1 MAHVEQC
8 GKVAVMRDSGGKSFI
23 TSGRLCNDTK
33 VIAVQF
39 AIQWRTKP
47 SWNLAEP
54 PKDFHRSLSCEGQGI
69 IRLGEIAREE
79 TLH

>member
-8 GKVAVMRDSGGKSFI
+8 GKVAVVRDSGGKGFI
-23 TSGRLCNDTK
+23 TSGRLCNDAK

-39 AIQWRTKP
+39 AIQWRTKH